1 MVGLR
6 QSQENKGENMNI
18 LTSGLASGVGLLL
31 FAGIA
36 QAQATGPC
44 PQLPADSG
52 LTWTHQAAPAFDF
65 CKAMRADGTQ
75 ALGVFIGEE
84 SPFEPK
90 GSNRAEA
97 GTIEG
102 QPIYWYRGELAG
114 DPNVQ
119 VRETLVELGDDRVAH
134 IWMKARN
141 PQELAREMALAQGL
155 RFSDSR
161 ISGR

>member
-1 MVGLR
+1 
-6 QSQENKGENMNI
+6 MNI
-18 LTSGLASGVGLLL
+18 LASGLTSAAALLL
-31 FAGIA
+31 FAGSA
-36 QAQATGPC
+36 QAQSAGPC

-52 LTWTHQAAPAFDF
+52 LAWVHQAGPDFDF

-75 ALGVFIGEE
+75 AFGVFIGEE

-90 GSNRAEA
+90 GNNRAEV

-102 QPIYWYRGELAG
+102 QGIYWYRGQVAG
-114 DPNVQ
+114 DPTVL
-119 VRETLVELGDDRVAH
+119 VRETLVKLDKDRVAH

>member
-1 MVGLR
+1 
-6 QSQENKGENMNI
+6 MNI
-18 LTSGLASGVGLLL
+18 RISGLASAAGLLL

-36 QAQATGPC
+36 QAQSTSPC
-44 PQLPADSG
+44 PHLPASSG
-52 LTWTHQAAPAFDF
+52 LTWTHQAGPDFDF

-75 ALGVFIGEE
+75 AFGVFIGEE

-90 GSNRAEA
+90 GSNRAET

-102 QPIYWYRGELAG
+102 RGIYWYRGEVAG

-119 VRETLVELGDDRVAH
+119 VRETLVELADDRVAH

>member
-1 MVGLR
+1 
-6 QSQENKGENMNI
+6 MNI
-18 LTSGLASGVGLLL
+18 LASGLASAVGLML
-31 FAGIA
+31 FAGVA
-36 QAQATGPC
+36 HAQATGPC
-44 PQLPADSG
+44 PQLPPDSG
-52 LTWTHQAAPAFDF
+52 LTWTHQAAPDFDF

-75 ALGVFIGEE
+75 AFGVFIGEE

-90 GSNRAEA
+90 GNNRAEA
-97 GTIEG
+97 GAIDG
-102 QPIYWYRGELAG
+102 RSIYWYRGQVAG

-119 VRETLVELGDDRVAH
+119 VRETLLQLGEDRVAH

-141 PQELAREMALAQGL
+141 PQELAREMALAQAL